1 MKKILVKILE
11 NTLFVISV
19 SLLIMLIPFISI
31 EALFAKKPF
40 KEAFCDSLGNET
52 LYTPIIQSEEEMKM
66 NRERFLSIH
75 KNEIV

>member
-1 MKKILVKILE
+1 MKKLLSKILE
-11 NTLFVISV
+11 NTLFIISV

-31 EALFAKKPF
+31 GALFSKKHF

-52 LYTPIIQSEEEMKM
+52 LYTPIIQSEEEMKR

-75 KNEIV
+75 QNEIV